1 MFEYEFVAPGEL
13 EVVDGSENEDPC
25 GFEFCYANVEFC
37 WFGQL
42 VSCSYPPDYPYY
54 LA

>member
-42 VSCSYPPDYPYY
+42 DSCSYPPDYP
-54 LA
+54 AQ